1 MKLCLKCGTVGN
13 LSDEYGIIPLGEY
26 TSGDVS
32 LCKDSHIDSIIDID
46 ENIAWDIF
54 NLNKAGYKT
63 RFSCAG
69 HPYNKYTSFYVSFDK
84 DYDDI
89 QKYFNEYNPEYLEL
103 EKDQYFYYRDDEDK
117 CLGLM
122 NQNDVS
128 VETKDNFVFIDKYAY
143 IIRSKYK
150 GMIDDMYKEIYTSID
165 DANAMI
171 YHKNILNDL
180 RKLVC
185 ELCIKNKGRS

>member
-13 LSDEYGIIPLGEY
+13 LCDEYGIIPLGGF
-26 TSGDVS
+26 TSDGVS
-32 LCKDSHIDSIIDID
+32 LCKNSHIDSIIDID

-117 CLGLM
+117 CLGLL
-122 NQNDVS
+122 NQNDVTDG
-128 VETKDNFVFIDKYAY
+128 EEKNNFVFIDKYAY
-143 IIRSKYK
+143 IIRSVDYVDI
-150 GMIDDMYKEIYTSID
+150 MTNSLKESYISID
-165 DANAMI
+165 DVNAMI
-171 YHKNILNDL
+171 YHKNVLNDL
-180 RKLVC
+180 RKLVI
-185 ELCIKNKGRS
+185 ELCIK

>member
-1 MKLCLKCGTVGN
+1 MKLCLKCSTVGN
-13 LSDEYGIIPLGEY
+13 LCDEYGIIPLGEY

-32 LCKDSHIDSIIDID
+32 LCKGSHIDSIIDID

-117 CLGLM
+117 CLGLL
-122 NQNDVS
+122 NQNDVTDG
-128 VETKDNFVFIDKYAY
+128 EEKNNFVFIDKYAY
-143 IIRSKYK
+143 IIRSVDYVDI
-150 GMIDDMYKEIYTSID
+150 MTNSLKESYISID
-165 DANAMI
+165 DVNAMI
-171 YHKNILNDL
+171 YHKNVLNDL
-180 RKLVC
+180 RKLVI
-185 ELCIKNKGRS
+185 ELCIK

>member
-1 MKLCLKCGTVGN
+1 MKLCLKCSTVGN
-13 LSDEYGIIPLGEY
+13 LCDEYGIIPLGEY

-32 LCKDSHIDSIIDID
+32 LCKGSHIDSIIDID

-117 CLGLM
+117 YLGLM

-128 VETKDNFVFIDKYAY
+128 VEVKDNFVFINKYAY
-143 IIRSKYK
+143 TIRSKNYK
-150 GMIDDMYKEIYTSID
+150 GMTDDMCKEIHTSID
-165 DANAMI
+165 DINAMI
-171 YHKNILNDL
+171 YHKNVLN
-180 RKLVC
+180 
-185 ELCIKNKGRS
+185 EGRS